1 MFLRIDKLPVELPQS
16 TKIDPESAAA
26 VQELMGGRFGEM
38 STFNNYFFQS
48 MNMRGKKQ
56 LGPYYQLVAN
66 IAAEELGHIQLVG
79 AAINSLLNGPETG
92 VVEDGDEYA
101 TGTPIADL
109 VGGLNF
115 NPHHFIAAGRN
126 SLPVDST
133 GAPWNGTYVFSSGN
147 LILDLL
153 HNFFLE
159 NTARTNKLRVYQMTK
174 DPAAR
179 EMLGYLFVRG
189 GVHRDAYAKAIQKL
203 TGAESGQDAADPQ
216 DRQRG
221 LSRGEEVHGHGTPH
235 EAVSVQPGRLPRHR
249 TNLEGPLPEGGIAE
263 VVDAPPRDGR
273 RPCRAGGYRLGL
285 RAGLPPA
292 GSLRDGAEALQ
303 DGQVVAWWARAGRRS
318 YRVCRPTFL

>member
-16 TKIDPESAAA
+16 KKIDPESAAA

-79 AAINSLLNGPETG
+79 AAINSLLNGPDEG
-92 VVEDGDEYA
+92 VVEDGDSYA

-109 VGGLNF
+109 TSGTNF
-115 NPHHFIAAGRN
+115 NPHHFIAASRN
-126 SLPVDST
+126 ALPVDA
-133 GAPWNGTYVFSSGN
+133 GGMPWNGTYVFSSGN

-159 NTARTNKLRVYQMTK
+159 NSARTNKLRVYQMTK

-203 TGAESGQDAADPQ
+203 TGADLTKMLPIPKIGNEIFPEAKKYMAMGSHTKLYRYSPDDYRDIDQIWEGPVPD
-216 DRQRG
+216 G
-221 LSRGEEVHGHGTPH
+221 G
-235 EAVSVQPGRLPRHR
+235 EAV
-249 TNLEGPLPEGGIAE
+249 
-263 VVDAPPRDGR
+263 VVDAPPDT
-273 RPCRAGGYRLGL
+273 AGDHVEL
-285 RAGLPPA
+285 AGI
-292 GSLRDGAEALQ
+292 GSAFAPDYHPEEIFEMAQQLYKRGKK
-303 DGQVVAWWARAGRRS
+303 
-318 YRVCRPTFL
+318 

>member
-16 TKIDPESAAA
+16 KKIDPESAAA

-79 AAINSLLNGPETG
+79 AAINSLLNGPDEG
-92 VVEDGDEYA
+92 VVEDGDSYA

-109 VGGLNF
+109 TSGTNF

-126 SLPVDST
+126 ALPVDA
-133 GAPWNGTYVFSSGN
+133 GGLPWNGTYVFSSGN

-159 NTARTNKLRVYQMTK
+159 NSARTNKLRVYQMTK

-203 TGAESGQDAADPQ
+203 TGADLTKMLPIPKIGNEIFPEAKKYMAMGSHTKLYRYSPDDYRDIDQIWEGPVPD
-216 DRQRG
+216 G
-221 LSRGEEVHGHGTPH
+221 G
-235 EAVSVQPGRLPRHR
+235 EAV
-249 TNLEGPLPEGGIAE
+249 
-263 VVDAPPRDGR
+263 VVDAPPDT
-273 RPCRAGGYRLGL
+273 AGDHVEL
-285 RAGLPPA
+285 AGI
-292 GSLRDGAEALQ
+292 GSAFAPDYHPEEIFEMAQQLYKKGKK
-303 DGQVVAWWARAGRRS
+303 
-318 YRVCRPTFL
+318 

>member
-38 STFNNYFFQS
+38 STFNNYLFQS

-56 LGPYYQLVAN
+56 LGAYYQLVAN
-66 IAAEELGHIQLVG
+66 ICAEELGHIELVG

-92 VVEDGDEYA
+92 IVEEGDEYA

-109 VGGLNF
+109 VSGMNY

-126 SLPVDST
+126 SLPVDAT
-133 GAPWNGTYVFSSGN
+133 GAPWSGSYVFSSGN
-147 LILDLL
+147 LIQDLL

-159 NTARTNKLRVYQMTK
+159 NSARTNKLRVYQMTK

-189 GVHRDAYAKAIQKL
+189 GVHRDAYAKAIMKL
-203 TGAESGQDAADPQ
+203 TGTDLTKMLPIPKIGNAIFPEAKKYMDMGSHTKLYRFSPDDYRDIGQIWNGPVPDGGEAEF
-216 DRQRG
+216 
-221 LSRGEEVHGHGTPH
+221 
-235 EAVSVQPGRLPRHR
+235 
-249 TNLEGPLPEGGIAE
+249 
-263 VVDAPPRDGR
+263 VDAPPQM
-273 RPCRAGGYRLGL
+273 AGDHVEL
-285 RAGLPPA
+285 AGI
-292 GSLRDGAEALQ
+292 GSAFAPDYHPEELFEMAQKLYKA
-303 DGQVVAWWARAGRRS
+303 AKS
-318 YRVCRPTFL
+318 

>member
-38 STFNNYFFQS
+38 STFNNYFTQS

-56 LGPYYQLVAN
+56 LGPYYELVAN

-92 VVEDGDEYA
+92 VVEDGDQYA
-101 TGTPIADL
+101 TGTTIHDITDT
-109 VGGLNF
+109 VNNY
-115 NPHHFIAAGRN
+115 NPHHFIASARTM
-126 SLPVDST
+126 LPVDA
-133 GAPWNGTYVFSSGN
+133 GGNPWNGSYVFSSGN

-159 NTARTNKLRVYQMTK
+159 NSARTNKLRVYQMTK

-189 GVHRDAYAKAIQKL
+189 GVHAVAYGKALEKL
-203 TGAESGQDAADPQ
+203 TGVKMNDMLPIPRIGNAVFPEAKKYMDIASHTKLYRNSPDDY
-216 DRQRG
+216 RQMDQIWNG
-221 LSRGEEVHGHGTPH
+221 VE
-235 EAVSVQPGRLPRHR
+235 
-249 TNLEGPLPEGGIAE
+249 PETKQE
-263 VVDAPPRDGR
+263 CVVVDGPPEHAGDHVELAGIGSAFAPDYHPEEIFEM
-273 RPCRAGGYRLGL
+273 AKKLYKK
-285 RAGLPPA
+285 AK
-292 GSLRDGAEALQ
+292 
-303 DGQVVAWWARAGRRS
+303 
-318 YRVCRPTFL
+318 

>member
-1 MFLRIDKLPVELPQS
+1 MFLRIDALPVELPQS
-16 TKIDPESAAA
+16 KKVDPESAAA

-38 STFNNYFFQS
+38 STFNNYFAQS

-56 LGPYYQLVAN
+56 LGPYYELVAN

-92 VVEDGDEYA
+92 VTEDGEKYA
-101 TGTPIADL
+101 TNATIADL
-109 VGGLNF
+109 TKDVNQY

-126 SLPVDST
+126 ALPVDAGGMPWT
-133 GAPWNGTYVFSSGN
+133 GQYVFSSGN

-189 GVHRDAYAKAIQKL
+189 GVHAIAYGKALEKL
-203 TGAESGQDAADPQ
+203 TGVKMNDMLPIPRIGNAVFPEAKKYMDIASHTRLYRNSPNDY
-216 DRQRG
+216 RQMDQIWNG
-221 LSRGEEVHGHGTPH
+221 SHPD
-235 EAVSVQPGRLPRHR
+235 
-249 TNLEGPLPEGGIAE
+249 GGMCV
-263 VVDAPPRDGR
+263 VVDGPPEHSGPHVDLAGIGSAFAPDYHPEEIFEM
-273 RPCRAGGYRLGL
+273 AQKLYTK
-285 RAGLPPA
+285 AK
-292 GSLRDGAEALQ
+292 S
-303 DGQVVAWWARAGRRS
+303 
-318 YRVCRPTFL
+318 